1 MTSLIKKKVDHL
13 LILAFNPV
21 RALDQ
26 KNIMCSKNVIF
37 RIFSQRAKFEAIFY
51 KAYLTM
57 FQNLLSSMESKFV
70 FLSSDI
76 PSTIK
81 FLMETYCLDRN
92 KLSMFCTD
100 NERDHWKVTSHKFYN
115 MSSKCWQTYSLPMTL
130 LTPFMSGSIIKISYW
145 QKNLVL
151 YVLLKWKMWIFH

>member
-13 LILAFNPV
+13 LILAFNPE

-26 KNIMCSKNVIF
+26 KYIMCSKNVIF

-76 PSTIK
+76 PFTIK
-81 FLMETYCLDRN
+81 FLMEIYCLDRN
-92 KLSMFCTD
+92 KLSMFCID
-100 NERDHWKVTSHKFYN
+100 NERDHWKVTSHRFYN
-115 MSSKCWQTYSLPMTL
+115 MASKCWQIYSLPMTL
-130 LTPFMSGSIIKISYW
+130 LTTFHEWIYDQDILLT
-145 QKNLVL
+145 KNLVL
-151 YVLLKWKMWIFH
+151 CVLLKWKMWIFH